1 MRLLYCEEKGEKMTV
16 DEFTR
21 IINLSG
27 FCCCFLAEDAEESKT
42 KAATK
47 CWGGVVAIRVTWG
60 SLGYILPCR

>member
-1 MRLLYCEEKGEKMTV
+1 MTV